1 MKAAFFT
8 TIATMALSAFA
19 APVTESNSVAAR
31 QAGGVQDAVNK
42 VDEIVTEELG
52 VGEIADAIAT
62 TPSKRQDL
70 GGIEGLISTL
80 TDLLDTLQGQ
90 SGGFQDI
97 ADQVN
102 AGDLTPDQG
111 ADAAIPGFQ
120 DMHYSITEVVT
131 SLTGAAGLTVA
142 DGDVDTVLN
151 LVVALVSI
159 VLANVKVIVTVTG
172 LQPQLISLLHSV
184 FSILSSLL
192 ILVIGL
198 VSAILPGLIA
208 ALTPLLAGLGNG
220 LLVPVLTPIV
230 ALLASISLP
239 TNLA

>member
-19 APVTESNSVAAR
+19 APVTDNKAVRA
-31 QAGGVQDAVNK
+31 AGGASDAVK
-42 VDEIVTEELG
+42 TADEIITTGLG
-52 VGEIADAIAT
+52 VKQITDAITT
-62 TPSKRQDL
+62 TPGKRQTDI
-70 GGIEGLISTL
+70 GGLSGLTSTL
-80 TDLLDTLQGQ
+80 KTLLETLQGQ
-90 SGGFQDI
+90 SGGFKNI

-102 AGDLTPDQG
+102 AGKLTPDQG

-120 DMHYSITEVVT
+120 DMHYSLTEVVT
-131 SLTGAAGLTVA
+131 SLTGAAGLDVA
-142 DGDVDTVLN
+142 GGDVDTVLN

-172 LQPQLISLLHSV
+172 LRPQLISLLHSV

-192 ILVIGL
+192 VLVIGL

-230 ALLASISLP
+230 ALLASLSLP